1 MVNLIEGGS
10 AFPVFDGDDGRVVQG
25 MTLRDYFAAKAMIGL
40 MGMERAEQ
48 FVDKDGYEMGDE
60 EGDTGTLFVHT
71 KFFVE
76 EAYMIAEMMLD
87 VRNK

>member
-1 MVNLIEGGS
+1 MENLTTGGS
-10 AFPVFDGDDGRVVQG
+10 AFPLYDPDRLIKG

-48 FVDKDGYEMGDE
+48 FVDRDGYEMGNE
-60 EGDTGTLFVHT
+60 EGNTGTLFVHT
-71 KFFVE
+71 KFFVQ